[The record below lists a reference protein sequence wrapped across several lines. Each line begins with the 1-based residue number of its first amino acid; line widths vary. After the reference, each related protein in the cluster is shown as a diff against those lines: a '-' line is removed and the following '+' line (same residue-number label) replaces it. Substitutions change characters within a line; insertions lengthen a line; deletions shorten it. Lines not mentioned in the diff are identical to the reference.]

1 MASLCRVR
9 QLALVGLL
17 LGVVSHS
24 VAQTSS
30 NAFDLNGLSTSGR
43 ASAMQSAVL
52 TGDQIPTDDVVDPT
66 QYRLGPGDV
75 LAYQTTGL
83 DLTEK
88 LLVVTP
94 ENMVLIE
101 RMGAVSVAD
110 MTLAE
115 FRTRLQEIFRQRSAN
130 LELTVSL
137 RRARLIYVSL
147 SGAVAFPG
155 TYTVP
160 ASMRVS
166 TFLNVTRHPWTLTR
180 DGSSAEMARAAGSGG
195 LTAKSTEVARTPVQ
209 AYGPYASRNI
219 VIRHRRGASLADLA
233 SARAGD
239 AASDPHLREGD
250 EVYVPIEDPTSP
262 LVSISGAV
270 AQPTVLAYKSGDKL
284 STLLA
289 ACAGLTSDADP
300 AKVVIVHPD
309 ASEPRSVTIDAV
321 TLMPAEDV
329 DLRPGTMVIVERKGL
344 AGARP
349 QQGVVHVHGE
359 VNRPGSVVITP
370 GETRLSTVIDQSG
383 GITSRAARGLSYVV
397 RPEKLP
403 PTLAQMRDDANRSFQ
418 YSDLKLEDTT
428 RYNYDQ
434 KYKTP
439 YVSCDISQ
447 AVKRPNST
455 EDPALLSGDVVVIV
469 TNPER
474 VYVYGQVNR
483 PGYVQFVPN
492 KPMEWYIERAGG
504 YATGSEEDRARI
516 IRGRSRVWVQNQ
528 DGVVV
533 EPGDEVYVPRPP
545 DVPIGTEI
553 QTFSVIASIVTSL
566 AVLAI
571 TVINVF
577 FNK

>member
-1 MASLCRVR
+1 MATLRRVH
-9 QLALVGLL
+9 LLMLVGILF
-17 LGVVSHS
+17 GVHRSAD
-24 VAQTSS
+24 AQTSS
-30 NAFDLNGLSTSGR
+30 SSLDLNGLSSSSR

-52 TGDQIPTDDVVDPT
+52 TADQIPTDDVVDPT

-101 RMGAVSVAD
+101 RMGALSVAD
-110 MTLAE
+110 MTLE
-115 FRTRLQEIFRQRSAN
+115 QFRAKLQELFRQRSAN
-130 LELTVSL
+130 LDVTVSL
-137 RRARLIYVSL
+137 RRPRLIYVSL
-147 SGAVAFPG
+147 SGAVAYPG

-195 LTAKSTEVARTPVQ
+195 LAAKSSEVTRMDVQ

-219 VIRHRRGASLADLA
+219 FIRHRKGSSTADLA
-233 SARAGD
+233 RARAGD
-239 AASDPHLREGD
+239 ASSDPHLREGD
-250 EVYVPIEDPTSP
+250 EVIVPIEDPTSP
-262 LVSISGAV
+262 LISISGAV
-270 AQPTVLAYKSGDKL
+270 AQSAALVYKPGDKL
-284 STLLA
+284 SVLLA
-289 ACAGLTSDADP
+289 SCAGLTSDADP
-300 AKVVIVHPD
+300 SKVVIVHPD
-309 ASEPRSVTIDAV
+309 ASAPQTVSLDASMAV
-321 TLMPAEDV
+321 QGGDV
-329 DLRPGTMVIVERKGL
+329 ALKPGSMVIVERKGL
-344 AGARP
+344 AGERT
-349 QQGVVHVHGE
+349 QQGVVQVFGE
-359 VNRPGSVVITP
+359 VSRPGAVIITP
-370 GETRLSTVIDQSG
+370 GQTRLSAVIEQSG
-383 GITSRAARGLSYVV
+383 GATSRAALGLSYVV

-403 PTLAQMRDDANRSFQ
+403 PTLAQMRDEANRSFQ

-434 KYKTP
+434 KYKVP
-439 YVSCDISQ
+439 YVSCDV
-447 AVKRPNST
+447 ATALKNPNSLD
-455 EDPALLSGDVVVIV
+455 DPPLMSGDVVVLV
-469 TNPER
+469 ANPER

-483 PGYVQFVPN
+483 PGYVPFSPN
-492 KPMEWYIERAGG
+492 KRIEWYIERAGG
-504 YATGSEEDRARI
+504 YATGSEKDRARI
-516 IRGRSRVWVQNQ
+516 IRGRSRVWVQDDDNVTVQ
-528 DGVVV
+528 A
-533 EPGDEVYVPRPP
+533 GDEVYVPRPP

>member
-1 MASLCRVR
+1 M
-9 QLALVGLL
+9 
-17 LGVVSHS
+17 
-24 VAQTSS
+24 
-30 NAFDLNGLSTSGR
+30 
-43 ASAMQSAVL
+43 L
-52 TGDQIPTDDVVDPT
+52 TGDQIPTDDVVDPVH
-66 QYRLGPGDV
+66 YRLGPGDV

-101 RMGAVSVAD
+101 RMGAISVAD
-110 MTLAE
+110 MSLAE
-115 FRTRLQEIFRQRSAN
+115 FRTRLQELFRQRSAN
-130 LELTVSL
+130 LEVTVSL

-147 SGAVAFPG
+147 SGAVAYPG

-195 LTAKSTEVARTPVQ
+195 LAAKSTEVARTPVQ
-209 AYGPYASRNI
+209 TYGPYASRNI
-219 VIRHRRGASLADLA
+219 VVRHRRGASMADLA
-233 SARAGD
+233 RARAGD
-239 AASDPHLREGD
+239 ASSDPHLREGD
-250 EVYVPIEDPTSP
+250 EVFVPIEDPTSP

-270 AQPTVLAYKSGDKL
+270 AQPTVLAYKNGDRL

-289 ACAGLTSDADP
+289 GCSGLTSDAD
-300 AKVVIVHPD
+300 ASKVVIVHPD
-309 ASEPRSVTIDAV
+309 APKPQNVSIDAT
-321 TLMPAEDV
+321 TLVPSEDV
-329 DLRPGTMVIVERKGL
+329 ELRPGTMVIIERKGL
-344 AGARP
+344 AGQGL

-370 GETRLSTVIDQSG
+370 GATRLSTVIEQSG
-383 GITSRAARGLSYVV
+383 GVTSRAALGLSYVV

-403 PTLAQMRDDANRSFQ
+403 PTLAQMRDEANRSFQ

-439 YVSCDISQ
+439 YVSCDIEA

-455 EDPALLSGDVVVIV
+455 DDPALLSGDVVVIV
-469 TNPER
+469 ANPER

-483 PGYVQFVPN
+483 PGYVQYVPN
-492 KPMEWYIERAGG
+492 KPMEWYVERAGG

-516 IRGRSRVWVQNQ
+516 IRGRSRVWVQNN
-528 DGVVV
+528 DGVIV